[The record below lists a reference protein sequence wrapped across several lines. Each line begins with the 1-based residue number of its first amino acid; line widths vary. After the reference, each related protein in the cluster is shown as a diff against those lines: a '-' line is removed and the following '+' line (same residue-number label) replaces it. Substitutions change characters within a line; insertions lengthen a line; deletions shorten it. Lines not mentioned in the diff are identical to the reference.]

1 MNTVKLNSLKLSND
15 AKDKKIIT
23 FTLNKEM
30 QESLREMLIQS
41 EHYNLKKKSD
51 WINEAIVMLRNNP
64 DFKGIVRNAEGNSGD
79 FVFDKIYMPFEQ
91 RCFFSDMRND
101 VVKEFP
107 DIQGPQAAIIRAAI
121 MSRLMRKK

>member
-30 QESLREMLIQS
+30 QESLRNVLIQS

-51 WINEAIVMLRNNP
+51 WINEAVIMLRENP
-64 DFKGIVRNAEGNSGD
+64 DFKSIVRNAEGNSGD
-79 FVFDKIYMPFEQ
+79 FVFDKIYMTFEQ

>member
-30 QESLREMLIQS
+30 QESLRVVLIQS

-51 WINEAIVMLRNNP
+51 WINEAIVMLRDNP
-64 DFKGIVRNAEGNSGD
+64 EFKGIVRNAEGNSGD
-79 FVFDKIYMPFEQ
+79 FVFDKIYMTFEQ

>member
-1 MNTVKLNSLKLSND
+1 MNTVKLNSLKLSNN

-30 QESLREMLIQS
+30 QESLRDVLIQS

-51 WINEAIVMLRNNP
+51 WINEAIVMLRQNP
-64 DFKGIVRNAEGNSGD
+64 DFKEIIRNAEGNSGD
-79 FVFDKIYMPFEQ
+79 FVFDKIYMTFEQ

-121 MSRLMRKK
+121 LSRLMRKK

>member
-1 MNTVKLNSLKLSND
+1 MSTVKLNSLKLSND

-30 QESLREMLIQS
+30 QESLRNVLIQS
-41 EHYNLKKKSD
+41 EHYNLKKKTD
-51 WINEAIVMLRNNP
+51 WINEAIVMLRQNP
-64 DFKGIVRNAEGNSGD
+64 DFKEVVRNAEGNSGD
-79 FVFDKIYMPFEQ
+79 FVFDKIYMTFEQ

-121 MSRLMRKK
+121 LSRLMRKM

>member
-1 MNTVKLNSLKLSND
+1 MNKVKLNSLKLSND

-30 QESLREMLIQS
+30 QESLRGVLIQS

-51 WINEAIVMLRNNP
+51 WINEAIFMLRENP

-79 FVFDKIYMPFEQ
+79 FVFDKIYMTFDQ

>member
-1 MNTVKLNSLKLSND
+1 MNTVKLNSLKLSNNE
-15 AKDKKIIT
+15 KDKKIIT

-30 QESLREMLIQS
+30 RESLREILIQS

-51 WINEAIVMLRNNP
+51 WINEAIVMLRENP
-64 DFKGIVRNAEGNSGD
+64 EFKGIVRNAEGNSGD
-79 FVFDKIYMPFEQ
+79 FVFDKIYMTFEQ